1 MLLSSRDKIIIFIRQ
16 YFHSFVFERS
26 NFMDYK
32 KLAADIV
39 KNVGGADNIQIVN
52 HCMTRLRFNLVDVSK
67 ANKEAL
73 EDLDGVLGVVYAGE
87 QYMVILGQNLIPTYE
102 AVVKNFDIKS
112 GAAVDENLD
121 NLDKKKEPLTWKNVG
136 SKVIGFISA
145 SVTPL
150 IPGLIAGGMLKVALL
165 LVVTFINPHYATS
178 SSYLLLSAIADAPF
192 YFMPIIVAYGAATKL
207 GGTPVY
213 AMVSTA
219 ALLHVNYTTLVTA
232 AKSATLFGVHVKMLS
247 YSSTLLPALLIAIVA
262 YYAEKFFNKI
272 VPGIFRSVFVGMGTI
287 FVAGSLGFLIL
298 GPLGNILGQGIASLF
313 MFLNSTVG
321 PLAVGLLAAALPW
334 MVMAGMHTAL
344 TPFMT
349 QLLTNPG
356 YDAILRPAFILHN
369 MSEGGANIGVALRTK
384 NKQFKSECFSLAI
397 GCIVAGVTEP
407 AIYGVNLKYRKPMY
421 GVMAGGFVGGF
432 IASLMGAKAY
442 VMGYSNILAL
452 PIFQKTV
459 VGMIIAII
467 AAIATSAIVTYILG
481 IDEKKAPK
489 VTDPVQETYPD
500 DDIVAISDADLVNI
514 EDVNDETFSQKMM
527 GDGVA
532 FKLDNDFICSPA
544 NGTLETMFPTGHAFG
559 VLTNEGVEILIH
571 IGLET
576 VNLKGDGFDVLVKQG
591 EKVRAGQPIVRVDR
605 EKIQKAGYDLTTM
618 LVITNPNNKTINL
631 KNDGSVKIGDKLN

>member
-1 MLLSSRDKIIIFIRQ
+1 
-16 YFHSFVFERS
+16 
-26 NFMDYK
+26 MDYK

-532 FKLDNDFICSPA
+532 FKLDNDFVCSPA